1 MIQIVSDALT
11 AAIKPEGAELCRLQ
25 DAAGRDFLWDAGPAW
40 PRHAPVLFPIVGRL
54 AGDGLNHAG
63 RRYPMRQHGFARD
76 RTFTL
81 IDQAPDRCAF
91 RLTDD
96 EASRAAYP
104 FAFAL
109 EIRYA
114 VTGLRLAVEYRLS
127 NPGTEPLPASL
138 GAHPAFRWPLPGAG
152 GRPHSLTFETDEP
165 APIRRL
171 QDGLLLPEPQLSPI
185 EGRRLAL
192 SPALFDADAM
202 ILDQPRSRA
211 LDYGAECGPTL
222 RFAFRG
228 FPYLGLWS
236 KPGGADFLCI
246 EPWQGFASP
255 LGWDGEFAEKPG
267 LVTLPPG
274 GEFLAGWS
282 VDVAAG

>member
-1 MIQIVSDALT
+1 MIQISSAALT
-11 AAIKPEGAELCRLQ
+11 AGITPQGAELCRLQ
-25 DAAGRDFLWDAGPAW
+25 DAAGRDYLWDAGPVW

-63 RRYPMRQHGFARD
+63 RRHPMRQHGFARD
-76 RTFTL
+76 RGFTV

-91 RLTDD
+91 RLADD

-114 VTGLRLAVEYRLS
+114 LAGPRLSVEYRLA
-127 NPGTEPLPASL
+127 NPGPEPLPASL
-138 GAHPAFRWPLPGAG
+138 GAHPAFRWPLPGAE
-152 GRPHSLTFETDEP
+152 GRPHALDFEAEEP

-171 QDGLLLPEPQLSPI
+171 QDGLLLPEPQPSPI
-185 EGRRLAL
+185 RGRHLAL
-192 SPALFDADAM
+192 APALFADDAM

-211 LDYGAECGPTL
+211 LDYRAEGGPAL
-222 RFAFRG
+222 RFAFSG
-228 FPYLGLWS
+228 FPQLGLWS
-236 KPGGADFLCI
+236 KPGGDFLCI
-246 EPWQGFASP
+246 EPWQGYASP
-255 LGWDGEFAEKPG
+255 LGWDGEFAAKPG

-274 GEFLAGWS
+274 GEFRAGWS
-282 VDVAAG
+282 VELL